1 MYILIISRG
10 LPNEKYNLNGIFEYD
25 QAKALSSIGLKI
37 VYVVLDMRSI
47 RRWRRFGRTS
57 INSGAFP
64 IEVLSIPCGNIPKGI
79 FNMVGSMGLDLLFN
93 EVLKKYGKPDI
104 IHSHFTN
111 IGFIASKTL
120 SKYNIP
126 MVMTEHS
133 SLINQKNIGKYN
145 KKIASYTYS
154 NADRVIAVSK
164 SLKRRILDN
173 FGVEAIVVNNTVDT
187 DLFANKVFCNKE
199 DFMFVSVGRLIKGKN
214 MDKLINAFSQTFL
227 NADNVKLTIYGE
239 GPEHLNLQNLINDY
253 GLSNRI
259 ILEGNRPR
267 EVIADFFSYCDA
279 FVLVSNAETF
289 GVAYIEALAAG
300 LPVIATKCGG
310 PEEFV
315 DESNGILIEID
326 DMKELQ
332 EALKSMYNNL
342 NKYDKKYISDTTNHK
357 FSREKIAIELRKVYS
372 DVLNEGYSY
381 D

>member
-1 MYILIISRG
+1 MIISRG
-10 LPNEKYNLNGIFEYD
+10 LPNKKYNLNGIFEYD

-57 INSGAFP
+57 INNEAFP

-79 FNMVGSMGLDLLFN
+79 FNMVGSMGLDLLFK
-93 EVLKKYGKPDI
+93 EVLRKYGEPDI

-120 SKYNIP
+120 NKYNIP
-126 MVMTEHS
+126 MIITEHS
-133 SLINQKNIGKYN
+133 SLINQKNIDEYN
-145 KKIASYTYS
+145 KKIASYTYIK
-154 NADRVIAVSK
+154 ADKVIAVSK

-187 DLFANKVFCNKE
+187 DLFSNKIFDNKE
-199 DFMFVSVGRLIKGKN
+199 NFMFVSVGRLIKGKN
-214 MDKLINAFSQTFL
+214 MDKLIIAFAQTFL

-239 GPEHLNLQNLINDY
+239 GPERLNLQNLINDY
-253 GLSNRI
+253 RLSNRI
-259 ILEGNRPR
+259 VLEGNRPR

-315 DESNGILIEID
+315 NISNGILIEIG

-332 EALKSMYNNL
+332 EALRSMYNNP
-342 NKYDKKYISDTTNHK
+342 NMYDKKYISDTTKRK